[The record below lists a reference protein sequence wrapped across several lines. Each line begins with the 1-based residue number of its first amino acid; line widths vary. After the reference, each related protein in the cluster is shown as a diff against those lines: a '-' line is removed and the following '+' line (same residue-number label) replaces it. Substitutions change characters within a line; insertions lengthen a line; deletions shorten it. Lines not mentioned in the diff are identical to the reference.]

1 MARVGLRGGVLVLL
15 LCAAASFSLRSAT
28 PVGSAEPVRSLVEQ
42 ALSARAAGKGLQEQE
57 ILERGL
63 EAVGSED
70 PASDT
75 LYQMLGQHHADLR
88 NRVRAAELSER
99 ALKLARAPLQEHAVL
114 ARLVSLQRA
123 RSDRVGRAVRQR
135 GQADRNH
142 TLPHPR
148 QAAPGA
154 HALRFARV
162 SGDHLNVGW
171 RQGSQPSGN
180 DCACHEGG
188 LTNPRISGSEQAV
201 GERYHFSDP

>member
-1 MARVGLRGGVLVLL
+1 MVRVGLRGCVLVLL
-15 LCAAASFSLRSAT
+15 LCAAASSSLLSAT
-28 PVGSAEPVRSLVEQ
+28 PVGSAEAVRSLVGQ
-42 ALSARAAGKGLQEQE
+42 ALSARAAGKDVQERE

-63 EAVGSED
+63 EAVGPED
-70 PASDT
+70 PVSDT
-75 LYQMLGQHHADLR
+75 LYPMLGQHHADLR

-99 ALKLARAPLQEHAVL
+99 ALTLARAPLQEHVL

-123 RSDRVGRAVRQR
+123 SSDRVGRAVRQR
-135 GQADRNH
+135 SQADRNH
-142 TLPHPR
+142 KLGHLR

-162 SGDHLNVGW
+162 SGGHLNVGW
-171 RQGSQPSGN
+171 RHGSQPSGN

-188 LTNPRISGSEQAV
+188 LTNPRTSGSEQAV